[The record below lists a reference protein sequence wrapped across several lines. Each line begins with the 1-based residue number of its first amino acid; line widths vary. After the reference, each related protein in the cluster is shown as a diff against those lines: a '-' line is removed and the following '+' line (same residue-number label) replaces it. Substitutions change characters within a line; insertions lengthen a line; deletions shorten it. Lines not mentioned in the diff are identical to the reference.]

1 MYYHRVHNGDDRK
14 AGATFAPADIGWLDF
29 ESRSRTDIKAGTY
42 RYAQEADAIVLAFAI
57 GDGPVLAIDDD
68 NRPGNVLYWERMPKA
83 VHEHH
88 ARVLRGHAIWA
99 AWNAGFDKA
108 IWTYATV
115 DFPDLQPHHI
125 IDVMAQ
131 AVASGLAP
139 DLATAA
145 KQCHAPHKLESGK
158 ELIKLFCIEGADPA
172 DHPDEWAAFLDYA
185 RGDIETMRSIFKGTR
200 QLPLAEWR
208 EYWAMERVNE
218 RGVAI
223 DMPMV
228 TQAARLAAEDRVR
241 AKRELADITDGAV
254 KSVDEVKKM
263 IGWLLPRL
271 PVEGRALLTK
281 REEEVDDEGVLVK
294 PAKHSMTRRQV
305 ERLIAMVKVTP
316 GIEDE
321 VLRVLQIRLYG
332 GSKTPQ
338 KFSRM
343 LDQNVDG
350 VLLGQYVF
358 NGAPQTG
365 RASSRGVQIHNLAR
379 DNLDYE
385 ADAIDVLLAG
395 YGYDDFE
402 RFGGEE
408 PVSRKLSLLIRPAFV
423 PAAEDR
429 AFVWSDW
436 SQIEAR
442 VLPWLADYLPG
453 GKARLQIF
461 REVDADP
468 SIPDLYTRTAAILSH
483 LPVEQV
489 TKAIRQRGKVAEL
502 ALGFCGGVGALQA
515 MAAGYSLHLS
525 DAEAKQIVERWR
537 QANPWVAD
545 FSRDIWE
552 AIRMVMDP
560 RATEEVRK
568 FGVPVGR
575 HLRLLFKPDYLGG
588 TLFIR
593 LPSGRWLTYR
603 DIRWQKVDVKDD
615 DGKVVDRKLELM
627 FSRGYGR
634 VKAWPGL
641 FVENVTQAAAADF
654 LRGTLVRLEDAGMY
668 TRLHTHDEILVEV
681 SIGNA
686 GHTAARLSSIM
697 QQGFDWSDGLPVMSD
712 ETIAHYYTKHEGMH
726 GL

>member
-1 MYYHRVHNGDDRK
+1 MAAQDERT
-14 AGATFAPADIGWLDF
+14 AGATFALADIGFIDF
-29 ESRSRTDIKAGTY
+29 ESRSKTDIKAGTY
-42 RYAQEADAIVLAFAI
+42 RYAQDADAIVLAYAI
-57 GDGPVLAIDDD
+57 GDVPAAAHVNKDLRGRVLNWEGVPQAIK
-68 NRPGNVLYWERMPKA
+68 R
-83 VHEHH
+83 HH
-88 ARVLRGHAIWA
+88 ARVLRGEAVWA

-108 IWTYATV
+108 IWNYSTV
-115 DFPDLQPHHI
+115 NFPDMQPHHV

-131 AVASGLAP
+131 ATASGLAP

-145 KQCHAPHKLESGK
+145 KQCGAPHKLASGK
-158 ELIKLFCIEGADPA
+158 ELIKLFCVEGADPCT
-172 DHPDEWAAFLDYA
+172 HPMEWALFLEYA
-185 RGDIETMRSIFKGTR
+185 RGDIEAMRATFLNTR

-208 EYWAMERVNE
+208 EYWAMERINE

-223 DMPMV
+223 DLPMV
-228 TQAARLAAEDRVR
+228 RAAAQLAAEDRVR
-241 AKRELADITDGAV
+241 AQRELTDITGGAV
-254 KSVDEVKKM
+254 TSVDQVAR
-263 IGWLLPRL
+263 IVQWLLPRL

-281 REEEVDDEGVLVK
+281 REEEKDDDGVLVK
-294 PAKHSMTRRQV
+294 PAKFSLTRRQV
-305 ERLIAMVKVTP
+305 ERLIAMVKADDSVLP
-316 GIEDE
+316 E

-338 KFSRM
+338 KFGRM

-358 NGAPQTG
+358 NGAAQTG
-365 RASSRGVQIHNLAR
+365 RASSRGVQVHNLAR
-379 DNLDYE
+379 DALEYE
-385 ADAIDVLLAG
+385 HEAIEALLAG
-395 YGYDDFE
+395 YSYADFE
-402 RFGGEE
+402 RVGSEE
-408 PVSRKLSLLIRPAFV
+408 DPVSRKLSLLIRPAFV
-423 PAAEDR
+423 PASEDR

-468 SIPDLYTRTAAILSH
+468 SIPDLYTRTAAALSH
-483 LPVEQV
+483 IPIEQV
-489 TKAIRQRGKVAEL
+489 TKPIRQRGKVAEL

-537 QANPWVAD
+537 AVNPWVAD
-545 FSRDIWE
+545 FANDVWE
-552 AIRMVMDP
+552 AMRLAMAPNAPDEVKRM
-560 RATEEVRK
+560 
-568 FGVPVGR
+568 GVKVGR
-575 HLRLLFKPDYLGG
+575 HLTLLFKPDYLGG

-615 DGKVVDRKLELM
+615 DGNVVDRKLELM
-627 FSRGYGR
+627 FARGYGR

-641 FVENVTQAAAADF
+641 FVENVTQATAADF
-654 LRGTLVRLEDAGMY
+654 LRGTLVRLWDAAMY
-668 TRLHTHDEILVEV
+668 TRLHTHDEVLVETAIV
-681 SIGNA
+681 NA
-686 GHTAARLSSIM
+686 EHTAQRLRWIM
-697 QQGFDWSDGLPVMSD
+697 QQGFGWSGGLPIMSD
-712 ETIAHYYTKHEGMH
+712 ETIAHFYTKHEGMH